1 MNAKRCGSYFVL
13 VLIACLPCFAS
24 QSANS
29 PQQQASDIR
38 SQLRSV
44 DYRHYRDLEDYLSRC
59 ARVRDLLPSLESFYK
74 WSDADLER
82 LREKHRDNPE
92 LVKLGDFI
100 ASLNSV
106 DEAGLRLLRKEMVLA
121 LQMSSLSS
129 EKDRHSLT
137 ATSVRS
143 KKLRMSYLNRKSRW
157 YRRPGKTGCTCRISW
172 EGHQG
177 TQNDP
182 AVRSVINGWNT
193 VEQTSSVRH
202 CPCTLECSLFFRA
215 SPQEAP
221 WHRLLFRLFRLS
233 RARDV
238 LAFMAGGM
246 CRRR

>member
-129 EKDRHSLT
+129 EKRQAFFDGNIRPIQKAEDELSEQEIQMVQK
-137 ATSVRS
+137 A
-143 KKLRMSYLNRKSRW
+143 RKDGMHLPDFMGGA
-157 YRRPGKTGCTCRISW
+157 PGDAK
-172 EGHQG
+172 
-177 TQNDP
+177 
-182 AVRSVINGWNT
+182 
-193 VEQTSSVRH
+193 
-202 CPCTLECSLFFRA
+202 
-215 SPQEAP
+215 
-221 WHRLLFRLFRLS
+221 
-233 RARDV
+233 
-238 LAFMAGGM
+238 
-246 CRRR
+246 